1 MAGLR
6 PPLPLRRLDGPARP
20 AREAHE
26 GDGAAGPDRVIVT
39 PPLTNTVRTTST
51 TQRDVTVSGLR
62 PANLR
67 TGGMRMPQRP
77 PRKWAVGRRVPRLL
91 HRGQDV
97 VAAVMGF
104 GLGCVVRAVG

>member
-51 TQRDVTVSGLR
+51 TQRGVTVGPEITLSFTAPPSHSHPPR
-62 PANLR
+62 
-67 TGGMRMPQRP
+67 PQRVSQ
-77 PRKWAVGRRVPRLL
+77 KAVKLARRD
-91 HRGQDV
+91 GIS
-97 VAAVMGF
+97 F
-104 GLGCVVRAVG
+104 GPSLT